1 MDCGCVGV
9 LHFAFAAMAISVV
22 AFPLV
27 LDKPVTSITAM
38 SVSIRAFTAN
48 FWVLAV

>member
-9 LHFAFAAMAISVV
+9 LHFAFAVMAISVV

-38 SVSIRAFTAN
+38 SVSILAFTAN